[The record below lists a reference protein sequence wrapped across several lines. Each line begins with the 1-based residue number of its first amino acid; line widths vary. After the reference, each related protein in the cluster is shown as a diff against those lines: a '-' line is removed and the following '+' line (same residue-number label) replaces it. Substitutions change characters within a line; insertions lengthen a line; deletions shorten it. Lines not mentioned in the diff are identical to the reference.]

1 MDILLLTFHA
11 EIPEALAA
19 EVEAAK
25 PEHVAEI
32 GENWAR
38 RQSEELLSAEVPGLH
53 VYIMSSADHV
63 CRVVEPLR
71 KMA

>member
-11 EIPEALAA
+11 EITEALAA
-19 EVEAAK
+19 EIEAAK

-32 GENWAR
+32 DQNWAR
-38 RQSEELLSAEVPGLH
+38 QQSEELLSADVPGLH
-53 VYIMSSADHV
+53 FYIMSTADHV